1 MQQDARIFVAGH
13 RGLVGSAIVREL
25 RRQNYNNILTAGR
38 DVLDLTNQAAVDRF
52 FASERPEYVFL
63 CAAKV
68 GGIVANDTYPA
79 EFIAQN
85 LKIQTNVIDSAWR
98 YGTKKFQFAGSG
110 CIYPRDCPQPI
121 KEEYI
126 LTGPLEK
133 TNEWYAIAKISG
145 LKMCE
150 AYRKQYGFDAFSVMP
165 ANVYGEGDQYDLNI
179 CHVVPALLR
188 KCYEAQ
194 QAGSAEVVIWGTGAA
209 KREILHVDDLASAMV
224 FLMLRPTNNDIINI
238 GSGDEYS
245 ITELAHIIA
254 EVTAFKGKFVYDRTK
269 PDGTP
274 RKLLDS
280 TKLQAMGW
288 KPRISLREGLQHT
301 LEVFRKTAGGNRL
314 AVEPNAVPLA
324 RVAGH

>member
-1 MQQDARIFVAGH
+1 MQHDARIFVAGH
-13 RGLVGSAIVREL
+13 RGLVGSSIVREL
-25 RRQNYNNILTAGR
+25 KRQGYGNLILAGR
-38 DVLDLTNQAAVDRF
+38 ETLDLTNQMAVDRF
-52 FASERPEYVFL
+52 FLSERPEYVFL

-79 EFIAQN
+79 DFIAQN
-85 LKIQTNVIDSAWR
+85 LKIQANVIDSAWKH
-98 YGTKKFQFAGSG
+98 GTKRFQFAGSG

-121 KEEYI
+121 KEDYL

-133 TNEWYAIAKISG
+133 TNEWYAIAKIAG

-150 AYRKQYGFDAFSVMP
+150 AYRKQHGFDAFSVMP

-194 QAGSAEVVIWGTGAA
+194 LAGLAEVVIWGTGTA
-209 KREILHVDDLASAMV
+209 KREILHVDDLAAAMV
-224 FLMLRPTNNDIINI
+224 LLMQKPTSNDIINI
-238 GSGDEYS
+238 GSGEEYT
-245 ITELAHIIA
+245 ITDLAHIIA
-254 EVTAFKGKFVYDRTK
+254 KVTGFKGSFVYDRSK

-280 TKLQAMGW
+280 SRIRTTGW
-288 KPRISLREGLQHT
+288 KPRLSLEEGLRRT
-301 LEVFRKTAGGNRL
+301 LEAFCAASASGHSQ
-314 AVEPNAVPLA
+314 A
-324 RVAGH
+324 RAS